1 MSKRLLA
8 MLLCV
13 LMLVSTF
20 PIGIFAAAVTG
31 LTGNGTE
38 DAPYE
43 ISSADELVFAA
54 ERLNASDAAYV
65 GKYFKLTADIDM
77 SSVESFPMINSF
89 SGELY
94 GNGKTVSNLKITD
107 NSGAVVTTDYGIA
120 FIHKLSGR
128 ICDLTFDNAVISS
141 NVDASANGNSGAAVV
156 VAETLQD
163 SIVSSVTVKNS
174 LVDTPLVPKAGGIA
188 ALHARAAKKGTVIGI
203 IRNCVVEDTTLIG
216 GPRAAGNKY
225 GLMMGGIAGYSATST
240 IENCFVKNVTMQ
252 AANEN
257 TCPFYAAMI
266 VGYAAGGEI
275 SGNVAVSGK
284 IERTNENQLFT
295 TVKVGGMVSAKN
307 ATSGGAI
314 TSTYPN
320 LMDIL
325 NNPEIPAGAAIAGTD
340 TSAAALKAM
349 ATYVDLGW
357 DFDDIWT
364 MVGEYPSLKDP
375 NEKGALKLEGAGTD
389 EDPYQIADKDD
400 LLYAVEN
407 LNNKDERIVGKTLK
421 LTADIDLNGVNFTP
435 IEKFDGTINGDGHTI
450 SNLTIEDTSTADKGA
465 EYRVAFI
472 RTNNG
477 TVKNLN
483 FASPR
488 ISTTALSTGGNAG
501 AAVIVGDNANGSM
514 ISGCVVTDAVVYAP
528 HLPKAA
534 GIAVLNARTTN
545 INATISRCVFE
556 GTLTLGPRAG
566 NYGPMAGGV
575 AAYSATSTIEY
586 CVVNADIIYKG
597 NESIQSSNIYAGII
611 CGYSNRV
618 TYRSNVA
625 YGGSITIDGE
635 VADQRLAGIYAPISF
650 AQTPITNI
658 SCEDITL
665 NGTKIEASD
674 NNGTLVTALDL
685 TKQETY
691 ENIGYNFYLFWEMGE
706 KYPLP
711 KNPDPSAPLELEGTG
726 TKDDPYLIGDRYDL
740 LYAVTFL
747 NSRDERIEGKN
758 LKLTAD
764 IDLSGVSFTP
774 IDRFVGVLDGDGHTL
789 YNLTINDSA
798 TANMGDSYCVAFIRT
813 NNGTVK
819 NLNFASPRISTTALS
834 TGGYSGAAV
843 IVGENTNGSLVSGCV
858 VSDAVVYAPHLPK
871 AAGIAVLNARTS
883 GINAT
888 VSRCVFEGTLTCGPR
903 EGTYGP
909 MLGGIAAYSATSTIE
924 YCIADCD
931 IIYKGND
938 TIVSPNIYAAMICG
952 FANSVTFRS
961 NVAYGGSVTLE
972 GEIADQR
979 LAAIYAPI
987 SYGQAL
993 SKNISCD
1000 NITLAGVAV
1009 EKSDN
1014 NGRIV
1019 TADELILKE
1028 TYEKIGYN
1036 FDLLWTMND
1045 GEAYPDRYPVP
1056 VIVDYSNNR
1065 INRLTANIKGDGGTE
1080 IGFTFHYLE
1089 GKEMAV
1095 KVSESEDFADAL
1107 TFTAVGEGSVYKA
1120 DAVGLKSATTYYYRA
1135 EGDGK
1140 TSDVGSFT
1148 TDDGELSFISIS
1160 DTEGQSFNDAS
1171 QAAINIAGA
1180 LYANSDA
1187 DFILHSGDMVDDARG
1202 EEGWQDLIYQAQG
1215 SLLSKPIVPTLGE
1228 KDKDGILRHFNLDN
1242 TYYSFDYADAH
1253 IIVLDTNTLNDEQIA
1268 WLKSDV
1274 AATDKEWVILSM
1286 HKGPYTSGQF
1296 ATTTEA
1302 NELRA
1307 LFIDELDDIGIDLVI
1322 QGHDHIMGHT
1332 YDLHNGETTSQPVYT
1347 ETINGKRFDY
1357 TVDPEGVVYMMSGLM
1372 GTEYGKQMT
1381 SDDLDEYILKFS
1393 RSDGRGNVPTYAEV
1407 TVTDDRIEV
1416 ATYEI
1421 KADMQPTMIEGFGI
1435 DKAVGKLE
1443 RVIASGD
1450 YTTARDMFNDLTSA
1464 QKKEVGNY
1472 AELVA
1477 AEGGNAL
1484 KDNGAAWLDE
1494 AAAER
1499 RSIVVTND
1507 STVDFEYAPVL
1518 VKLENAPSRTMAF
1531 YTTEGEA
1538 LPYEVESYNAN
1549 GISRVWVNVSHIGAD
1564 DAATLW
1570 VYFGGKSTED
1580 ADAVWNDSY
1589 GLVEHFDDISDAAMY
1604 GNVKTNTENGDAV
1617 GIFDGKSALT
1627 YGSVGDDFNHLSVS
1641 AIIQMEAGTDIH
1653 RSGIVSKY
1661 ERSNPD
1667 GNSSYTLRV
1676 DTDGNLLSFY
1686 GATWWRNNEAVIE
1699 KYNTTEM
1706 IADGQPHLIT
1716 LSYDGFTIETFL
1728 DGKCVAWETVLIE
1741 NATFLVPEMLTTIGA
1756 YSDLER
1762 PFTGKIYDVQING
1775 ARLTN
1780 QWEAFRYDNY
1790 FGDAVKVGEPE
1801 YKDSFSFTVASV
1813 DGRAVGIVSQD
1824 ALLSTEI
1831 NGVYVELGNVKAGR
1845 FDVEVP
1851 HPGTGEFEITVT
1863 AENNGNTLSDT
1874 VVIPALDEEAPAQ
1887 PEIGMDDEDDLYV
1900 NSVADKNDLIDV
1912 TVNVNEYIP
1921 LTSDNASIAVG
1932 STEGKTPA
1940 GVDPTAA
1947 SYSEFTDNLTTTVE
1961 DGTNP
1966 YQIFKVT
1973 LTDEEAGYGAW
1984 RFAWQGTS
1992 DRELHAYAYD
2002 ATLGEWTKITSSDG
2016 TGDIAMN
2023 IEINGAQ
2030 YVADN
2035 TLYLMIFRG
2044 LGQEFADMTSFIPT
2058 EDQYDFTMFWNSD
2071 TQYLSQ
2077 FADNMVYHQHE
2088 WIVDVFDEKKGVITF
2103 NTGDVSNRTN
2113 LNYEYNW
2120 KVVDESYNIF
2130 EEAGIPY
2137 TFCWGNHDI
2146 TYDGQPNETR
2156 YYRSYFPT
2164 SRMDENKGS
2173 WEVAYAPDPA
2183 DGTTT
2188 RAMAYKQTIDG
2199 AKIMILSLAYNHR
2212 LTESDLAW
2220 AEQLLAAHP
2229 DYTVMIITHN
2239 YASNSKILDT
2249 NIRTRLTD
2257 VYPNVKMV
2265 LCGHLDGTAVHK
2277 DPNGSFV
2284 LLQDY
2289 QGESGKV
2296 KHGGNEFLKMIQ
2308 FDVENDLIY
2317 FNTYSPLTGE
2327 TLSPIGSSLE
2337 AETEGLYQKNGDEY
2351 ALNIPLNGDKTRSF
2365 TTSALTLSNGNTAFT
2380 QTVTMTEG
2388 ESLKVTPIGL
2398 EAGVEYLYY
2407 ATLTD
2412 SSGNVTVT
2420 PVYLFTEI
2428 DRVDYELEA
2437 AKAELKAILEALPA
2451 FEEGN
2456 YTEDSWSTFISAKL
2470 AAENLLE
2477 TAESADLIR
2486 EAITNINNASNGLT
2500 LRDADYSRVEAAIG
2514 SIPANTDG
2522 YTAASL
2528 EKLTK
2533 AVEAVVYDLDITHQA
2548 EVDAMAQAIEEA
2560 VAALKVAIS
2569 FTDVKE
2575 SHWFYNAV
2583 MYAAERGIFKG
2594 NPDGSFA
2601 PNKAITRA
2609 EFVMV
2614 LANYSG
2620 EDYSAEECDKF
2631 TDVKSSAWY
2640 YRAMAWAANR
2650 GIVNGMTPDTFA
2662 PTKTITR
2669 QDLCLMLTN
2678 YLKYKGIELEESS
2691 SETFA
2696 DDSKI
2701 GAWAYDAVYAIKA
2714 IGVVSG
2720 MGNNEFQ
2727 PRGNATRAQVAQMM
2741 MLFDQYLNK

>member
-1 MSKRLLA
+1 MSKRLLSA
-8 MLLCV
+8 FLCIV
-13 LMLVSTF
+13 MLVGMIPF
-20 PIGIFAAAVTG
+20 GAVNAAVTS
-31 LTGNGTE
+31 LQGNGTE
-38 DAPYE
+38 ESPYE
-43 ISSADELVFAA
+43 IGSAHELVFMA

-65 GKYFKLTADIDM
+65 GKYFKLMADIDL
-77 SSVESFPMINSF
+77 SSVESFPMIVSF
-89 SGELY
+89 SGVLY
-94 GNGKTVSNLKITD
+94 GNGKTISNLKISD

-128 ICDLTFDNAVISS
+128 ICDLTFDNAVITS

-156 VAETLQD
+156 VAETVQD
-163 SIVSSVTVKNS
+163 AIVSSVTVKNC
-174 LVDTPLVPKAGGIA
+174 LVETPLVPKAGGIA
-188 ALHARAAKKGTVIGI
+188 ALHARAANKGTVIGI
-203 IRNCVVEDTTLIG
+203 IRNCVVEDTTLIA

-275 SGNVAVSGK
+275 SGNVSVSGK
-284 IERTNENQLFT
+284 IERTNETQLFT

-307 ATSGGAI
+307 TTSGGAI

-320 LMDIL
+320 LMDIT

-340 TSAAALKAM
+340 TSEAALKAM
-349 ATYVDLGW
+349 ATYLDLGW
-357 DFDDIWT
+357 DFDDIWK

-375 NEKGALKLEGAGTD
+375 NEKGPLKLEGTGTD

-400 LLYAVEN
+400 LLYAVQN
-407 LNNKDERIVGKTLK
+407 LNNKDERIVGKALK
-421 LTADIDLNGVNFTP
+421 LTADIDLGGVSFTP
-435 IEKFDGTINGDGHTI
+435 IEKFDGTIDGDGHTI

-477 TVKNLN
+477 TVKNIT

-488 ISTTALSTGGNAG
+488 ISTLAFSAGGNSG

-514 ISGCVVTDAVVYAP
+514 ISGCVVLDAVVYAP
-528 HLPKAA
+528 NLPKAG

-566 NYGPMAGGV
+566 NYGPMVGGV

-650 AQTPITNI
+650 TQTPISNI

-665 NGTKIEASD
+665 NGTNITVSD
-674 NNGTLVTALDL
+674 NNGTLVTSDMV

-691 ENIGYNFYLFWEMGE
+691 ENIGYNFYLFWEMTE

-711 KNPDPSAPLELEGTG
+711 KNSDPGDPLELEGQG
-726 TKDDPYLIGDRYDL
+726 TKEDPYLIGDKYDL

-747 NSRDERIEGKN
+747 NAHDERIAGKE

-764 IDLSGVSFTP
+764 IDLNGTSFTP
-774 IDRFVGVLDGDGHTL
+774 IEKLDGIIDGDGHTI
-789 YNLTINDSA
+789 YNLTINDTV

-834 TGGYSGAAV
+834 TGGFSGAAV

-858 VSDAVVYAPHLPK
+858 VTDAVVYAPHLPK

-888 VSRCVFEGTLTCGPR
+888 ISRCVFEGTLTCGPR

-924 YCIADCD
+924 YCIVDCD

-938 TIVSPNIYAAMICG
+938 TMVSPNIYAAMICG

-979 LAAIYAPI
+979 LATIYAPI
-987 SYGQAL
+987 SYGQSL

-1014 NGRIV
+1014 NGKIV
-1019 TADELILKE
+1019 TADELILQE
-1028 TYEKIGYN
+1028 TYEKNGYN

-1045 GEAYPDRYPVP
+1045 GEGYPDRYPVP
-1056 VIVDYSNNR
+1056 VILEYSDNE
-1065 INRLTANIKGDGGTE
+1065 INRLTANLKGAAE

-1089 GKEMAV
+1089 GKDMV
-1095 KVSESEDFADAL
+1095 IKVSETEDFANAL
-1107 TFTAVGEGSVYKA
+1107 TFTAVGDGDIYKA
-1120 DAVGLKSATTYYYRA
+1120 DAKGLKTATTYYYRA

-1140 TSDVGSFT
+1140 VSATGRFT

-1160 DTEGQSFNDAS
+1160 DTEGQDFYGAS
-1171 QAAINIAGA
+1171 QAAMNIAGA
-1180 LYANSDA
+1180 LYASSDA

-1202 EEGWQDLIYQAQG
+1202 EEGWQDLIYQAQD
-1215 SLLSKPIVPTLGE
+1215 SLLSKPMVVTLGE
-1228 KDKDGILRHFNLDN
+1228 KDKDGVLDHFNLDN
-1242 TYYSFDYADAH
+1242 TYYSFDYANAH
-1253 IIVLDTNTLNDEQIA
+1253 IIVLDTNTLGDEQIN
-1268 WLKSDV
+1268 WLKADV
-1274 AATDKEWVILSM
+1274 AATDKDWVILSM

-1296 ATTTEA
+1296 ANTVEA
-1302 NELRA
+1302 NELRS
-1307 LFIDELDDIGIDLVI
+1307 LFINELDDLGIDLVI

-1332 YDLHNGETTSQPVYT
+1332 YDLHNGEVSAQPVYT
-1347 ETINGKRFDY
+1347 ETINGKRFNY
-1357 TVDPEGVVYMMSGLM
+1357 TVDPEGIVYMMSGVM

-1381 SDDLDEYILKFS
+1381 CDDLDAYIMQFE
-1393 RSDGRGNVPTYAEV
+1393 RSDGRGNVPTYAKV
-1407 TVTDDRIEV
+1407 TVRDDRIEV

-1435 DKAVGKLE
+1435 DRAVGKVE
-1443 RVIASGD
+1443 SIIASGD
-1450 YTTARDMFNDLTSA
+1450 YTTARKEFNKLTTA
-1464 QKKEVGNY
+1464 QKNQISNY
-1472 AELVA
+1472 SDLIAN
-1477 AEGGNAL
+1477 EGGNAL
-1484 KDNGAAWLDE
+1484 KEDGAAWLDE
-1494 AAAER
+1494 KATER

-1507 STVDFEYAPVL
+1507 STVDFDYAPVL
-1518 VKLENAPSRTMAF
+1518 VKLENAPSKKMAF

-1538 LPYEVESYNAN
+1538 LPYEVESYNKN
-1549 GISRVWVNVSHIGAD
+1549 GISYVWVNVSHIPAD
-1564 DAATLW
+1564 SAATLW
-1570 VYFGGKSTED
+1570 VYFGGRSTED
-1580 ADAVWNDSY
+1580 PDAVWNDSY
-1589 GLVEHFDDISDAAMY
+1589 GLVEHFDDISDATMH
-1604 GNVKTNTENGDAV
+1604 GNVTTNTENGDAV
-1617 GIFDGKSALT
+1617 GIFDGESALT

-1641 AIIQMEAGTDIH
+1641 AIVQMEADGDIH

-1661 ERSNPD
+1661 NRNNPD

-1686 GATWWRNNEAVIE
+1686 GATWWRTNEVVIE

-1728 DGKCVAWETVLIE
+1728 DGKCIAWETVLIE

-1775 ARLTN
+1775 ARLSG
-1780 QWEAFRYDNY
+1780 QWEEFRYNNY

-1801 YKDSFSFTVASV
+1801 HKDDFSFTVASV
-1813 DGRAVGIVSQD
+1813 DGSIVGIVSKD
-1824 ALLSTEI
+1824 ATLKTEI
-1831 NGVYVELGNVKAGR
+1831 NGVDVKLADTKAGR
-1845 FDVEVP
+1845 FEVEVP

-1863 AENNGNTLSDT
+1863 ATNDTNTLSDK
-1874 VVIPALDEEAPAQ
+1874 VIIPALDEDAPAQ
-1887 PEIGMDDEDDLYV
+1887 PEIGMDEDDSLYV
-1900 NSVADKNDLIDV
+1900 NTVPDKNDLVDV
-1912 TVNVNEYIP
+1912 TVNVSEYIP
-1921 LTSDNASIAVG
+1921 LSSANAAVAVG
-1932 STEGKTPA
+1932 STEANTPV
-1940 GVDPTAA
+1940 GVDPTLLG
-1947 SYSEFTDNLTTTVE
+1947 YGEFTDSLTTTVE

-1966 YQIFKVT
+1966 YQVFKVA
-1973 LTDEEAGYGAW
+1973 LTEEEVSYGAW

-1992 DRELHAYAYD
+1992 DRQLHAYAYN
-2002 ATLGEWTKITSSDG
+2002 ASLGEWTKITSSVG
-2016 TGDIAMN
+2016 TGDITMN
-2023 IEINGAQ
+2023 IEIEGTEYLYGNS
-2030 YVADN
+2030 
-2035 TLYLMIFRG
+2035 LYLMIFRG
-2044 LGQEFADMTSFIPT
+2044 LGQELAEMTSFIP
-2058 EDQYDFTMFWNSD
+2058 EENQYDFTMFWNSD
-2071 TQYLSQ
+2071 TQYLGQ
-2077 FADNMVYHQHE
+2077 FAENMLYHQHE
-2088 WIVDVFDEKKGVITF
+2088 WIADNFDDKKGVITF

-2120 KVVDESYNIF
+2120 EVVDNSYNIF

-2137 TFCWGNHDI
+2137 TFNWGNHDLN
-2146 TYDGQPNETR
+2146 YDSQPNETR
-2156 YYRSYFPT
+2156 YNRLYFPT
-2164 SRMDENKGS
+2164 SRLDENKGG
-2173 WEVAYAPDPA
+2173 WEVSYAPDAA

-2199 AKIMILSLAYNHR
+2199 AKIMILSLAYNSY
-2212 LTESDLAW
+2212 LTESDLTW
-2220 AEQLLAAHP
+2220 AEQTLAANP
-2229 DYTVMIITHN
+2229 DYTVIIITHN
-2239 YASNSKILDT
+2239 YASNSAIKDT
-2249 NIRTRLTD
+2249 NIRTRLAD
-2257 VYPNVKMV
+2257 VYPNVKLV

-2277 DPNGSFV
+2277 DANGSFV
-2284 LLQDY
+2284 VLQDY

-2296 KHGGNEFLKMIQ
+2296 KHGGNEFLKLIQ

-2327 TLSPIGSSLE
+2327 TLSPIGEKPDAE
-2337 AETEGLYQKNGDEY
+2337 AEGLYQKNGDEF
-2351 ALNIPLNGDKTRSF
+2351 ALNIELNGDKTRSF
-2365 TTSALTLSNGNTAFT
+2365 TTAALTLSSGKVEFT
-2380 QTVTMTEG
+2380 HTVRITEG
-2388 ESLKVTPIGL
+2388 DSVKIAPKGL
-2398 EAGVEYLYY
+2398 TAGREYLYY
-2407 ATLTD
+2407 AVLTD

-2420 PVYLFTEI
+2420 PVHLFTEI
-2428 DRVDYELEA
+2428 TDRVDYELEA
-2437 AKAELKAILEALPA
+2437 AKAELSAILSALPA
-2451 FEEGN
+2451 YKESD
-2456 YTEDSWSTFISAKL
+2456 YTEDSWDMFISAKL
-2470 AAENLLE
+2470 AAEHILE
-2477 TAESADLIR
+2477 TAESKDIVL
-2486 EAITNINNASNGLT
+2486 EAIKNLNNATEALT
-2500 LRDADYSRVEAAIG
+2500 LK
-2514 SIPANTDG
+2514 P
-2522 YTAASL
+2522 
-2528 EKLTK
+2528 
-2533 AVEAVVYDLDITHQA
+2533 Q
-2548 EVDAMAQAIEEA
+2548 
-2560 VAALKVAIS
+2560 IS

-2575 SHWFYNAV
+2575 SHWYYNAV
-2583 MYAAERGIFKG
+2583 MYAAQRGIFKG

-2620 EDYSAEECDKF
+2620 EDYSTEECSKF

-2640 YRAMAWAANR
+2640 YHAMAWAANR
-2650 GIVNGMTPDTFA
+2650 GIVNGMTEDTFA

-2678 YLKYKGIELEESS
+2678 YLKYKEIEVESS
-2691 SETFA
+2691 VSETFA
-2696 DDSKI
+2696 DDAKI
-2701 GAWAYDAVYAIKA
+2701 GKWAYDAVYTIKS

-2720 MGNNEFQ
+2720 MGANEFQ

-2741 MLFDQYLNK
+2741 MMFDQYLSK